1 MTTET
6 RQYDYDMLNQL
17 LKNLKLP
24 TDGMAKV
31 KVALLGDSATQFLGK
46 ALVAQGRKVNLD
58 IDLYEADYDQID
70 LQILAPDSEL
80 YQFAPDFVLIF
91 ECSEKLLQQFQ
102 KTPTEERAHFYKKK
116 IDRIEALRQAVVE
129 RSTAKIIRFNFVE
142 IDDAVFGNYANK
154 LTQSFVYQS
163 RKLNVELMDWAVETK
178 GIFIADVQAVQSRI
192 GRERMF
198 DPKFYVNS
206 SMTLAPD
213 ALPDVSLQII
223 KIIAAVR
230 GQFKKCLI
238 LDLDNTT
245 WGGVIGDDGME
256 NIQIGSLGIGKA
268 FSELQRWAKA
278 LKERGIILAVCSKN
292 TDHIAREPFERHP
305 DMVLRLEDISIF
317 VANWQ
322 NKADNIRY
330 IQSVLNIGFD
340 SMVFLDDNPFER
352 NLIRDQL
359 PTVTVPEL
367 PEDPAEYLPYL
378 RRLNLFETASYSA
391 EDTKRT
397 AKYQEEAKRV
407 NLQESFSSIDDY
419 LESLEMEAEVVPIN
433 TFNTPRVAQL
443 TQRSNQFNL
452 RTIRYTEKEISD
464 IATSLNYH
472 SQCISLHDKFGDYGL
487 ISVLI
492 LKYQTNTLFVD
503 TWIMS
508 CRVLKRGV
516 ERFVLN
522 HLVELARQ
530 NNCTTIVGE
539 YLPTPKNGIV
549 KDHYTNLG
557 FVKKNEKWY
566 LDLATYSYQENYI
579 NAK

>member
-1 MTTET
+1 
-6 RQYDYDMLNQL
+6 MLNQL

-24 TDGMAKV
+24 TEGMAKV
-31 KVALLGDSATQFLGK
+31 KVALLGDSATQFLWK
-46 ALVAQGRKVNLD
+46 ALVAQGRKVNID

-80 YQFAPDFVLIF
+80 YQFLPDFVIVF

-102 KTPTEERAHFYKKK
+102 KTPTEERAYFYEKKLDHIK
-116 IDRIEALRQAVVE
+116 RLTQAIGE
-129 RSTAKIIRFNFVE
+129 RSVAKIIWFNFVE

-154 LTQSFVYQS
+154 LTQSFIYQL
-163 RKLNVELMDWAVETK
+163 RRLNLGLMDLAVTAK
-178 GIFIADVQAVQSRI
+178 SIFIADIQAVQSRI
-192 GRERMF
+192 GREKMF
-198 DPKFYVNS
+198 DSKFYVNS
-206 SMTLAPD
+206 SMTIAPD
-213 ALPDVSLQII
+213 VLPDVSFQAMQ
-223 KIIAAVR
+223 IIAAVR

-256 NIQIGSLGIGKA
+256 YIQIGSLGIGKA
-268 FSELQRWAKA
+268 FSELQRWAKE
-278 LKERGIILAVCSKN
+278 LKQRGIILAICSKN
-292 TDHIAREPFERHP
+292 TDYIAREPFEKHP

-330 IQSVLNIGFD
+330 IKSVLNIGFD
-340 SMVFLDDNPFER
+340 CMVFLDDNPFER

-378 RRLNLFETASYSA
+378 RRLSLFETASYSI

-397 AKYQEEAKRV
+397 AKYQQEAKRI
-407 NLQESFSSIDDY
+407 NLQQSFSSIDDY
-419 LESLEMEAEVVPIN
+419 LENLEMKAAVVPIN
-433 TFNTPRVAQL
+433 AFNTPRVAQL

-452 RTIRYTEKEISD
+452 RTIRYTEKEILD
-464 IATSLNYH
+464 ISASPNHH
-472 SQCISLHDKFGDYGL
+472 SQCVSLHDKFGDYGL

-492 LKYQTNTLFVD
+492 LKHETNTIFVD

-516 ERFVLN
+516 ERFVIN

-530 NNCTTIVGE
+530 NNCTSIIGE
-539 YLPTPKNGIV
+539 YLPTVKNGIV
-549 KDHYTNLG
+549 KDHYADLG
-557 FVKKNEKWY
+557 FVKKDKKWY
-566 LDLATYSYQENYI
+566 LDVSTYTYQENYI
-579 NAK
+579 DEK

>member
-1 MTTET
+1 MT
-6 RQYDYDMLNQL
+6 
-17 LKNLKLP
+17 
-24 TDGMAKV
+24 KV

-46 ALVAQGRKVNLD
+46 AIVAQGRAMNLD
-58 IDLYEADYDQID
+58 VDLYEADYDQID

-80 YQFAPDFVLIF
+80 YQFEADFVVIF
-91 ECSEKLLQQFQ
+91 EGTEKLLQQFQ
-102 KTPTEERAHFYKKK
+102 KTPAQERVHFYEKKLDRIKSLAQIIEERSA
-116 IDRIEALRQAVVE
+116 
-129 RSTAKIIRFNFVE
+129 AKIIRFNFVE
-142 IDDAVFGNYANK
+142 IDDTVFGNYANK
-154 LTQSFVYQS
+154 LSQSFVYQL
-163 RKLNVELMDWAVETK
+163 RKLNVALMDWAVETK
-178 GIFIADVQAVQSRI
+178 GVFIADIQAVQSRL
-192 GRERMF
+192 GRMQMF
-198 DPKFYVNS
+198 DPKFYINS
-206 SMTLAPD
+206 SMTIAPD
-213 ALPDVSLQII
+213 ALPDVSLQVI
-223 KIIAAVR
+223 KILAAVR

-268 FSELQRWAKA
+268 FSELQRWAKE

-292 TDHIAREPFERHP
+292 TDHIAREPFEKHP

-322 NKADNIRY
+322 NKADNIRH

-352 NLIRDQL
+352 NLVRDQL

-397 AKYQEEAKRV
+397 EKYQQEAKRV
-407 NLQESFSSIDDY
+407 NLQQSFSSIDDY
-419 LESLEMEAEVVPIN
+419 LKNLEMVGEIVPIN
-433 TFNTPRVAQL
+433 TFNTPRVSQL

-452 RTIRYTEKEISD
+452 RTVRYTEKEITY
-464 IATSLNYH
+464 IATSPNHL
-472 SQCISLHDKFGDYGL
+472 SQCVSLRDKFGDYGL

-492 LKYQTNTLFVD
+492 LEKQTDILFVD

-530 NNCTTIVGE
+530 NDCSMIVGE

-549 KDHYTNLG
+549 KNHYADLS
-557 FVKKNEKWY
+557 FEEKGGKWH
-566 LDLATYSYQENYI
+566 LNVENYVI
-579 NAK
+579 KENFIDAK